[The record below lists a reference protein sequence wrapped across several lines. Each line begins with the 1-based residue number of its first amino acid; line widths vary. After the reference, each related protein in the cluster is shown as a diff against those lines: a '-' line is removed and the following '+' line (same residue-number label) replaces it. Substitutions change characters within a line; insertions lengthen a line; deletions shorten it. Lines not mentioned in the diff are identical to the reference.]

1 MDNIKEYLVNIL
13 QSIKIDDS
21 VNLYD
26 LSKNI
31 YKMLK
36 SKYQDIEKSIN
47 EKGVFEILQN
57 IRDQNNNKENA
68 DDVIDF
74 PKQIITEVSNIVK
87 NMYLPIDETFD
98 VYSEIKYEVLP
109 KYRDIGDVFAS
120 NKIIIKNEEI
130 YREAETL
137 IEIIN
142 IESRKI
148 VYEIAKLLDSNIAS
162 INEIEELDSEIK
174 DINFEDFDYN
184 DWEKVKQRIPSS
196 LLKNADE
203 SFFQPPENIVVKYN
217 KKYYIL
223 QDGDKTYEYC
233 IQDQNL
239 KINGKDFGKVY
250 ISVPDGVNDYSKLN
264 TITMLT
270 GPNEYNN
277 DVKNHEG
284 NSIVISFYNAE
295 GSVFSIPNNIDNFA
309 NITTFVNHVANTD
322 LSKCQNIIT
331 GGSRFG
337 ARSLKVAAATKDI
350 YQTVICVNNAI
361 IVKGENAGDT
371 EKLSFENLEE
381 LQGLNGKN
389 VYFISTRKD
398 SNIYRNAGGDTVTSR
413 GYLYTGIELAINNCP
428 DSQIYLIENHGDPA
442 FKELKG
448 PNFHYRPDLW
458 SVVTNDSENK
468 YDEHHFYNEILSDLC
483 TSNLA
488 GYNGYSDTS
497 SPSYQYSAHESSV
510 SGKEV

>member
-26 LSKNI
+26 LSKNV

-36 SKYQDIEKSIN
+36 NKYQDIEKSIN

-74 PKQIITEVSNIVK
+74 PKQIITEASNIVK

-109 KYRDIGDVFAS
+109 KYRDIGDVFVS
-120 NKIIIKNEEI
+120 NKIIIENEEI

-174 DINFEDFDYN
+174 DVDLEDFDYN
-184 DWEKVKQRIPSS
+184 DWEKIKQTIPSS
-196 LLKNADE
+196 TFKYADE
-203 SFFQPPENIVVKYN
+203 SFFKTPENIIKG
-217 KKYYIL
+217 KDGKDYYVF
-223 QDGDKTYEYC
+223 QDGDNTYKYC
-233 IQDQNL
+233 IKD
-239 KINGKDFGKVY
+239 KKFYINDKALGGNVY
-250 ISVPDGVNDYSKLN
+250 ISIPDGISDYSKLN

-270 GPNEYNN
+270 GPDEQKK
-277 DVKNHEG
+277 DVNKNG
-284 NSIVISFYNAE
+284 NAIVISFSNADT
-295 GSVFSIPNNIDNFA
+295 SNYKAPDNIA
-309 NITTFVNHVANTD
+309 AITKLVNHAANTD
-322 LSKCQNIIT
+322 LLKCQNIIT

-337 ARSLKVAAATKDI
+337 ARSLKIAASTKDL

-361 IVKGENAGDT
+361 LVKGENADGSGK
-371 EKLSFENLEE
+371 EAFGSLED

-389 VYFISTRKD
+389 IYFISTRKD
-398 SNIYRNAGGDTVTSR
+398 SNIYRTIGNTDTQVSN
-413 GYLYTGIELAINNCP
+413 GYLYTGIELAIDNCP

-468 YDEHHFYNEILSDLC
+468 YADHGDYNKILSDLC

-510 SGKEV
+510 SGKEL